1 VQNRNPRRTD
11 VDVPCPPA
19 APVSNL
25 ADSGRAGNGGSPAGQ
40 AASRSVMEKSGE
52 THADPPAAL
61 GRPEGWG
68 TLETF
73 LKRRQAM
80 LARILYEAKCYWLHA

>member
-1 VQNRNPRRTD
+1 
-11 VDVPCPPA
+11 
-19 APVSNL
+19 
-25 ADSGRAGNGGSPAGQ
+25 
-40 AASRSVMEKSGE
+40 MEKSGE